1 MNTDKQSKK
10 RIYLTK
16 DVVND
21 LQDVLHGKSISDT
34 ITYLQET
41 EKDEGSCGFKNLRI
55 HYSFYYDYHELKII
69 GDILETD
76 LEYKDRQN
84 KLKKQAALEEK
95 KAEKHKQSIL
105 SEAKKLGLL

>member
-16 DVVND
+16 DVVDD
-21 LQDVLHGKSISDT
+21 LQDVLHGKSISDA

-76 LEYKDRQN
+76 LEYKNRQA
-84 KLKKQAALEEK
+84 KLKKDAEIKKRKEEK
-95 KAEKHKQSIL
+95 YKSHIV
-105 SEAKKLGLL
+105 SEAKKLGVL

>member
-21 LQDVLHGKSISDT
+21 LQDVLHGKSISDA

-41 EKDEGSCGFKNLRI
+41 EKDEASCGFKNLRI
-55 HYSFYYDYHELKII
+55 HYYFYYDYHELKII

-76 LEYKDRQN
+76 LEYKDRQA
-84 KLKKQAALEEK
+84 KLKKDAEIK
-95 KAEKHKQSIL
+95 KRKEEKHKSHIIA
-105 SEAKKLGLL
+105 EAKKLGLL